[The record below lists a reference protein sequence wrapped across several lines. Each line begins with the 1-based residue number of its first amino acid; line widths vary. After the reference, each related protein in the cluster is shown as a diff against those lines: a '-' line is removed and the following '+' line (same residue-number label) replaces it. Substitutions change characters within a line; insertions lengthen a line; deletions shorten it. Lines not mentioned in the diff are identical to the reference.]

1 MKELED
7 KDKEIEKIL
16 IDENNIE
23 QMETDDNVKPTI
35 KEKIIYILKGI
46 SSILS
51 SIISTFSHYSI
62 LVLGYS
68 GNYLLSFRYHYNRNL
83 TYKYLYCFVPL
94 INLSLSITAPFGG
107 IILDKFG
114 QKATIFL
121 SNLIICIS
129 LLFVYFSKSI
139 YLDYI
144 LMCLIGFGIA
154 LSINITK
161 INSCSY
167 FINKKALILGII
179 HLIPN
184 FLSGILVLYNEIFIL
199 NYDNDTPTI
208 NHAFYDEKVSIK
220 FNDVIIFEIK
230 IIIIACLVTILLYF
244 KNNPKDTKK
253 LGYNEKI
260 ENETNNNNES
270 EKIEKNKRKTSK
282 IVLLKKVIH
291 DKRTIRL
298 ILMVMLFFPTITLIT
313 NSLRMDNSL
322 FFIYG
327 TLYHFAGCIS
337 CLIFGLIGNFVRFKI
352 LFIIL
357 SILSLFV
364 TYTYIKLFENELIL
378 FLEAIFVSFVYNAFN
393 IIFDSHIM
401 KVYGIENYIEIWG
414 IINSSRGISEILGI
428 ILNFF
433 LDNNNSIYKIIYGF
447 AGCFSLVSLG
457 LSLYENEDKF
467 NYL

>member
-1 MKELED
+1 M
-7 KDKEIEKIL
+7 
-16 IDENNIE
+16 
-23 QMETDDNVKPTI
+23 
-35 KEKIIYILKGI
+35 
-46 SSILS
+46 
-51 SIISTFSHYSI
+51 FC
-62 LVLGYS
+62 
-68 GNYLLSFRYHYNRNL
+68 SF
-83 TYKYLYCFVPL
+83 
-94 INLSLSITAPFGG
+94 NLSLSITAPFGG

-114 QKATIFL
+114 QKPTIFL